1 MLQNSYTKSS
11 EAATR
16 GVLSKKVFQAYNFIK
31 KVTLVQ
37 IFSCQ
42 FCKTSKNTF
51 FTEHLW
57 TTTSESLKKISKNHK
72 QQIYILKK
80 LHEYRLQSTNGRKTQ
95 LHILF
100 LEVLRKKGCSTIS
113 KTPKQSLQKR
123 PFFLTLKTCSF
134 EFSVYCLLFVIII
147 SELIHFY
154 ITRCCCV
161 ITIQRFVSV
170 LSQMK

>member
-57 TTTSESLKKISKNHK
+57 TTTSESLKKYPKIISSRFIFLRNCTSIVYGLLTDEKPNYIYFFWKCSEKKDVLQFRKLQNNLCKN
-72 QQIYILKK
+72 
-80 LHEYRLQSTNGRKTQ
+80 
-95 LHILF
+95 
-100 LEVLRKKGCSTIS
+100 V
-113 KTPKQSLQKR
+113 
-123 PFFLTLKTCSF
+123 PFF
-134 EFSVYCLLFVIII
+134 
-147 SELIHFY
+147 
-154 ITRCCCV
+154 
-161 ITIQRFVSV
+161 
-170 LSQMK
+170 